1 MSSATFLPKA
11 GRQCVNPSQSQGST
25 KRPKSQSKPQS
36 GYALLKLPL
45 FSMSGSKS
53 SKENHAISVW
63 IKRQNR
69 KEKESNRN
77 RKEELGQGRISRE
90 NKRPRHGYHGFVP
103 PLTTRKFFFPLLLI
117 LQLFLLFL
125 LAKSFTHLLSQ
136 DIIFFVLTLCRSP
149 GQLKVRGYK
158 PLCGFQLIKSCVTT
172 SWKKTSSPITG
183 EANMAMF

>member
-63 IKRQNR
+63 IKRRSR

-117 LQLFLLFL
+117 LQLFLLLL
-125 LAKSFTHLLSQ
+125 LAKSLTHLLSQ

-158 PLCGFQLIKSCVTT
+158 PLRGFQFIKSCVTAC
-172 SWKKTSSPITG
+172 WKKTSSPITG
-183 EANMAMF
+183 EANKAMF

>member
-11 GRQCVNPSQSQGST
+11 GRQGVNPSQSQGPT

-45 FSMSGSKS
+45 FSMSGSKL
-53 SKENHAISVW
+53 SKEYHAISVW
-63 IKRQNR
+63 IKRRNR
-69 KEKESNRN
+69 EERESNRN

-117 LQLFLLFL
+117 LQPFLLLQLFLLLL
-125 LAKSFTHLLSQ
+125 LAKSFLHLLSQ
-136 DIIFFVLTLCRSP
+136 DIIVFVLTLCRSP

-158 PLCGFQLIKSCVTT
+158 PLWFSIH
-172 SWKKTSSPITG
+172 KKLHYDMLEKDFLTNHRRG
-183 EANMAMF
+183 